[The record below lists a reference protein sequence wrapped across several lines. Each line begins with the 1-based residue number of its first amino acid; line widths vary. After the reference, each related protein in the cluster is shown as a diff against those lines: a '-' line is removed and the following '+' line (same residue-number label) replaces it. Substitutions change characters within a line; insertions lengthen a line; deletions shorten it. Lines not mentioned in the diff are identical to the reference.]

1 MASYCV
7 LMLQKILIDKRYL
20 MKNVI
25 LFKNPFKFYLTFT
38 ATQKHFI
45 VGLQVV
51 FIVIVLLSNLIRG
64 IKKPFV
70 CNYCIISGL
79 WVASLI
85 FVGFIHVFVNVSEPL
100 PDFSPPKKKKTQWWI
115 FHDSI
120 HNFHYIFHCMT
131 DTDKCFHFVYQCCL
145 PDHGHKVKGY
155 ITLTLDLEHH
165 YRFYSETVV

>member
-25 LFKNPFKFYLTFT
+25 LFENPFKFYFTFT

-51 FIVIVLLSNLIRG
+51 FFYCYYVTVKSYQGNKKNFYLQLLYNFWTMSCLPYLCRIHTCFCGCKWTHTRFFTQ
-64 IKKPFV
+64 KK
-70 CNYCIISGL
+70 NQ
-79 WVASLI
+79 
-85 FVGFIHVFVNVSEPL
+85 
-100 PDFSPPKKKKTQWWI
+100 TQWWI
-115 FHDSI
+115 FHDLR

-145 PDHGHKVKGY
+145 PDYGHKAK
-155 ITLTLDLEHH
+155 
-165 YRFYSETVV
+165 